1 MDLTGLSMTTLA
13 ENLTSYVPALVLR
26 RLMTSTEGDL
36 SLPYAERIPAAALF
50 ADISGF
56 TALTERLA
64 QQGPAGAEKLTA
76 ILNAYF
82 GELIELITAHGGEI
96 VKFAGDALLALWPAL
111 KAPSVTSPESRGSSN
126 GVFIK

>member
-1 MDLTGLSMTTLA
+1 MTTLA

-26 RLMTSTEGDL
+26 RLMTSTEDNL
-36 SLPYAERIPAAALF
+36 SSPFAERIPAATLF

-96 VKFAGDALLALWPAL
+96 VKFAGDALLALWPGIN
-111 KAPSVTSPESRGSSN
+111 ESRVEN
-126 GVFIK
+126 